1 MSIDTCAKLSNT
13 YAIIF
18 ISFITMG
25 YIFHIDVSHFYDNAA
40 RMGVSISRH
49 LQAATPG
56 PLETVIRQFG

>member
-1 MSIDTCAKLSNT
+1 
-13 YAIIF
+13 
-18 ISFITMG
+18 
-25 YIFHIDVSHFYDNAA
+25 VSHFYDNAA